1 MSIEIRMPA
10 LSPTMEE
17 GTLAR
22 WLVDVGSQV
31 RSGDVL
37 AEIETNKATMEFEAA
52 EEGTIT
58 EILIPEGSDGVRVG
72 TTIAILAE
80 RTGDAPPAGGE
91 VAAPVPAPPTPA
103 PRLGSVA
110 TPAASGGTHTAISN
124 SHAPATTQAADVAIP
139 SSPLARRLAR
149 RLAQRIGVDLAS
161 TKGSGPAGMIVRA
174 DLGAGGRTIRAA
186 PSLIQVPRLEQAGFP
201 APPLLAIPDVPHD
214 LAKLS
219 NMRKTIARRLTE
231 SKQTVPHIYLT
242 VDLVLDPLLT
252 LRREFNARLEGQ
264 GLKISVNDMLVKAL
278 ALALIVVPS
287 CNVMLSGDQL
297 VSFRRSDISV
307 AVSVTNGLLT
317 PVVAGANAKGLGTI
331 AREIRDMA
339 ERARAGKLAPHEY
352 AGGTASISNLGMY
365 GIKQFEA
372 VINPPQGMIMAVGE
386 AQRRAW
392 PVGDDVAL
400 ATVLSAT
407 GSFDHRAIDGAAL
420 MAAFKDFAENPMK
433 LLL

>member
-1 MSIEIRMPA
+1 MSIKIGMPA

-80 RTGDAPPAGGE
+80 RTGDSPPAGGE
-91 VAAPVPAPPTPA
+91 VAAPVPAPPAPA
-103 PRLGSVA
+103 PRPGSVA
-110 TPAASGGTHTAISN
+110 IPAASGGTHTAISN
-124 SHAPATTQAADVAIP
+124 SHVPATTQAADVPTP
-139 SSPLARRLAR
+139 SSLLAR
-149 RLAQRIGVDLAS
+149 RLAQRLGVDLAS
-161 TKGSGPAGMIVRA
+161 TKGSGPAGMVVRA
-174 DLGAGGRTIRAA
+174 DLGAGGRTTRAA
-186 PSLIQVPRLEQAGFP
+186 LSLIQVPRLEQAGFP
-201 APPLLAIPDVPHD
+201 APPPLAIPDVPHD

-278 ALALIVVPS
+278 ALALIVVPN

-407 GSFDHRAIDGAAL
+407 GSFDHRAIDGADGAAL